1 MKLFATTYLVVI
13 IGAASATLPPG
24 YEDQIWCPKNTCE
37 IYTNPYGITG
47 ADSSLKFCYHP
58 STGKTRKGI
67 WTGSLTMT
75 VPPANAIQPQMCTS
89 EQYTECQIDDD
100 CKLEISPA
108 NAGEMPCTCYVS
120 SMLHPFIP
128 ALVDPTGR
136 NAKCDASVCNERRA
150 TCDAGTCQ
158 IDFTT
163 GSTTISPAPTPSNTD
178 PVSLAEVITFEEA
191 EDEEYVVDSGNEFNA
206 FIAQPAS
213 GNTNSLQC
221 TWQSSLEKT
230 SNHKQAC
237 QSLSN
242 DYTEPYTCD
251 GNHKNICCTVSNI
264 VKPKFDSFGTCSKN
278 GVAANPN
285 VVPAPVPTPL
295 VTPTLPKPAS
305 GNDSL
310 TPLKCNWSPTF
321 ASFTNHKQACI
332 AANDEYTVPYTCDGE
347 YTNICCT
354 VSGITNPTFDNKKFG
369 TCLKN
374 GTTSKPTSKPTT
386 RKTGYNVAVAVE

>member
-1 MKLFATTYLVVI
+1 M
-13 IGAASATLPPG
+13 
-24 YEDQIWCPKNTCE
+24 E
-37 IYTNPYGITG
+37 
-47 ADSSLKFCYHP
+47 
-58 STGKTRKGI
+58 
-67 WTGSLTMT
+67 
-75 VPPANAIQPQMCTS
+75 
-89 EQYTECQIDDD
+89 
-100 CKLEISPA
+100 
-108 NAGEMPCTCYVS
+108 
-120 SMLHPFIP
+120 
-128 ALVDPTGR
+128 PTGR
-136 NAKCDASVCNERRA
+136 NAKCDASVCNERKA

-163 GSTTISPAPTPSNTD
+163 GSTTISPAPTPSD

-191 EDEEYVVDSGNEFNA
+191 EDEEHVDSEDEFNA

-237 QSLSN
+237 QSLN
-242 DYTEPYTCD
+242 NGFTMPYTCD

-264 VKPKFDSFGTCSKN
+264 VKPTFDGFGTCSKN

-305 GNDSL
+305 GEESL
-310 TPLKCNWSPTF
+310 KPLKCNWSPTF
-321 ASFTNHKQACI
+321 ASFGQNHKQACM

-347 YTNICCT
+347 YTNICCN
-354 VSGITNPTFDNKKFG
+354 VSGITNPTFDNEKFG

-374 GTTSKPTSKPTT
+374 GTTSKPTSKPTG
-386 RKTGYNVAVAVE
+386 KPAGYDVVAVE